1 MMRES
6 FADATFY
13 FYGAGGELLYE
24 TTRSLP
30 DFTEISSN
38 YSYYVNGQ
46 MVAENGS
53 GGRDELGFVG
63 RSYDHDIGLYQL
75 GARWYDPGLGRFVSP
90 DPIPSDLN
98 QYAYAGNNP
107 FRYQDANGE
116 IRYLNKFAEWSLPGF
131 KSAIAGVDRFSG
143 AFLDWGMDTDIP
155 SWERPLYEFQGSVAA
170 TGISTLGYFIIGIPQ
185 SFARIGTLGDPTW
198 DAIKSGEEIDAYKF
212 ADILRE
218 ESWTLFAAGIWAYS
232 GSRPSPKYGD
242 LSVEELGQIQ
252 GVVNKAGRPLTVVG
266 SAARGARTPISDI
279 DYAVPRSSFEYYL
292 RPGLHK

>member
-38 YSYYVNGQ
+38 YSYYVNGKL
-46 MVAENGS
+46 VGENGS

-107 FRYQDANGE
+107 FRYQDASGLQ
-116 IRYLNKFAEWSLPGF
+116 YGAPGYAEWAANSSLSEYDPAYNQGPQFAADAAIYSLPGIGQNMQA
-131 KSAIAGVDRFSG
+131 SD
-143 AFLDWGMDTDIP
+143 L
-155 SWERPLYEFQGSVAA
+155 LYE
-170 TGISTLGYFIIGIPQ
+170 L
-185 SFARIGTLGDPTW
+185 
-198 DAIKSGEEIDAYKF
+198 
-212 ADILRE
+212 
-218 ESWTLFAAGIWAYS
+218 
-232 GSRPSPKYGD
+232 
-242 LSVEELGQIQ
+242 
-252 GVVNKAGRPLTVVG
+252 
-266 SAARGARTPISDI
+266 
-279 DYAVPRSSFEYYL
+279 
-292 RPGLHK
+292 